1 MTVKTSSV
9 PYSRRLMNLVLLA
22 LLLALA
28 GCQTT
33 SSAYIVQREAPS
45 WGSYPIVGTGQS
57 TYWGTDGKEMV
68 APAKGDALYGQ
79 DAQHP
84 GTAPSYH
91 DNGDGTVSDNVT
103 GLMWTQT
110 TDLNGDGV
118 INKADKLNYAQAMR
132 SAAKV
137 TKGGYGDWRLPT
149 IKELYSLIRFD
160 GQEPR
165 PDDTNASIA
174 AISPFIDQSVF
185 GFGYG
190 ELAAGERIIDSN
202 FASSTLYT
210 AKTTI
215 LFGPVVG
222 ETETMF
228 GVNFADGRI
237 KGYPV
242 HHGFYVLYVRG
253 NLAYGVNDLRDNGD
267 GTITDRATKL
277 MWSQAD
283 SAAGMNWEEALAW
296 VQAKNAANYLG
307 HNDWRL
313 PNIKE
318 LQSLVDYSR
327 SPASTDSAA
336 IDPLFSSTGITDE
349 AGQPD
354 WGCYWSSTTH
364 RGMQGEKAAYV
375 ALGRAMGLKGDVWG
389 DVHGAGAQR
398 SDPKVGNAEDY
409 PDGRGPQGDA
419 IRIDNYVRLVRDADR
434 GLGTAWRGAPCDTK
448 EELT

>member
-1 MTVKTSSV
+1 
-9 PYSRRLMNLVLLA
+9 MNLFKILFVASAALLA
-22 LLLALA
+22 V
-28 GCQTT
+28 GCATT
-33 SSAYIVQREAPS
+33 PAPVARTAPS
-45 WGSYPIVGTGQS
+45 LGSYPLVGTGQL
-57 TYWGTDGKEMV
+57 TFWDTDGNQTP

-79 DAQHP
+79 DAQFP
-84 GTAPSYH
+84 GTAPSYQN
-91 DNGDGTVSDNVT
+91 NGDGTVTDKVT

-110 TDLNGDGV
+110 TDLNKDGV
-118 INKADKLNYAQAMR
+118 INKADKLTYAQAMQ

-137 TKGGYGDWRLPT
+137 TTGGYNAWRLPT

-165 PDDTNASIA
+165 PEDTADSVSSM
-174 AISPFIDQSVF
+174 SPFLDRSVF

-190 ELAAGERIIDSN
+190 EVTAGERIIDSN
-202 FASSTLYT
+202 YASSTLYA

-215 LFGPVVG
+215 LMGSVVG

-242 HHGFYVLYVRG
+242 HHGFFVIYVRG
-253 NLAYGVNDLRDNGD
+253 SLAYGVNDFRDNGD
-267 GTITDRATKL
+267 GTITDSATQR

-283 SAAGMNWEEALAW
+283 SGEGLDWAAALQW
-296 VQAKNAANYLG
+296 VQKKNAANYLG
-307 HNDWRL
+307 YSDWRL

-318 LQSLVDYSR
+318 LQSLVEYSR
-327 SPASTDSAA
+327 SPATTSSAA
-336 IDPLFSSTGITDE
+336 IDTLFSSTEITNE

-364 RGMQGEKAAYV
+364 RGIQGEKAAYM
-375 ALGRAMGLKGDVWG
+375 AFGRAIGLKGTVWG

-398 SDPKVGNAEDY
+398 SDPKVGDATQFVN
-409 PDGRGPQGDA
+409 GRGPQGDA
-419 IRIDNYVRLVRDADR
+419 IRIQNFVRLVRISQE
-434 GLGTAWRGAPCDTK
+434 G
-448 EELT
+448 E